1 MRLYSMLLSF
11 CLIFAAVHP
20 AFAADIKSHVVLPGD
35 TLGKIAKKHKLTIAD
50 LVEFNPQ
57 LSNPNALEVG
67 MTLNLEAPPEPEPEV
82 TEKEAS
88 TESPAETTKEEAS
101 ENTAPPPPENTP
113 ESAETAETPTETAP
127 ETNTAEESVA
137 ADESLP
143 ELIPLPTDEDMP
155 ENTEQEVSSDAEG
168 PVPELNISQ
177 ESDDTEV
184 VSDPRGLRASLG
196 MIYIQR
202 WGLLRAKSGIQ
213 NPPSYFGGIPGFL
226 FQTEFYPQLLFP
238 FLEGEAATHLEKLGF
253 RLESHFA
260 SIGTP
265 SDLSKK
271 SHMAG
276 AWAVTSFYRY
286 QFWKGPMAPEIAGG
300 LGYSHFRHPME
311 DEAYF
316 PGTRYNS
323 LSINGTLDLPLAIG
337 FKIPFIRK
345 LMATGTVTYYPWVG
359 TSGKLKRLGNH
370 DGTLA
375 ARIEGGG
382 HMTLDLESVDSI
394 FRDMPIILRA
404 MLRAEYF
411 GSDYKGETSL
421 PTSSQFT
428 KTTLHDMM
436 VGMHITAGILY

>member
-1 MRLYSMLLSF
+1 
-11 CLIFAAVHP
+11 
-20 AFAADIKSHVVLPGD
+20 
-35 TLGKIAKKHKLTIAD
+35 
-50 LVEFNPQ
+50 
-57 LSNPNALEVG
+57 
-67 MTLNLEAPPEPEPEV
+67 
-82 TEKEAS
+82 
-88 TESPAETTKEEAS
+88 
-101 ENTAPPPPENTP
+101 
-113 ESAETAETPTETAP
+113 
-127 ETNTAEESVA
+127 
-137 ADESLP
+137 
-143 ELIPLPTDEDMP
+143 
-155 ENTEQEVSSDAEG
+155 
-168 PVPELNISQ
+168 
-177 ESDDTEV
+177 
-184 VSDPRGLRASLG
+184 
-196 MIYIQR
+196 
-202 WGLLRAKSGIQ
+202 
-213 NPPSYFGGIPGFL
+213 
-226 FQTEFYPQLLFP
+226 
-238 FLEGEAATHLEKLGF
+238 
-253 RLESHFA
+253 
-260 SIGTP
+260 
-265 SDLSKK
+265 
-271 SHMAG
+271 MAG
-276 AWAVTSFYRY
+276 SWAVTSFYRY
-286 QFWKGPMAPEIAGG
+286 RFWEGPMAPEIAGG

-323 LSINGTLDLPLAIG
+323 LSMNGTLDLPLAIG

-345 LMATGTVTYYPWVG
+345 LMATGTVTYYPWVA